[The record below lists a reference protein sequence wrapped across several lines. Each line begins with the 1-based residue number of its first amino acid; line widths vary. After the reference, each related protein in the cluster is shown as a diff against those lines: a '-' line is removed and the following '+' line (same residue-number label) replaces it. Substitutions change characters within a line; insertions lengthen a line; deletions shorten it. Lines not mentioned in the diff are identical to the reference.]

1 MSGFGTDGLHDEHGA
16 VNFRDAAALARG
28 EGVTRG
34 GTAGVPV
41 HAVQP
46 DAACGLRRH
55 RGQHRGFPAQVAVA
69 VGGGGGFAQL
79 FGQRLKGQQAEG
91 ADGDKYRRLHPERLH
106 QQAAEQGSGTA
117 HGKPDGDEIPGHG
130 FQHHKTDGTQQPEDG
145 VDGNSQ
151 RHAHPSFAG
160 FLVLL

>member
-1 MSGFGTDGLHDEHGA
+1 MIFWT
-16 VNFRDAAALARG
+16 
-28 EGVTRG
+28 
-34 GTAGVPV
+34 
-41 HAVQP
+41 
-46 DAACGLRRH
+46 
-55 RGQHRGFPAQVAVA
+55 
-69 VGGGGGFAQL
+69 
-79 FGQRLKGQQAEG
+79 
-91 ADGDKYRRLHPERLH
+91 RLHPERLH